1 MSYRFTYDLDTSSA
15 DSDDRTR
22 IRLIFERFAWEST
35 GGTSLTYPAI
45 ARQGQPDDLFGQV
58 IPALSLFRSLIAAR
72 EINVKPTRGLHMQSR
87 TIGRTA
93 ASVMRYCLRRSFSWC
108 LRRSPTAHKLVSQ
121 RIGCGKRCRQ
131 RSRRCFDL
139 SLSPPIEKA
148 GMGKQWC
155 VREIE
160 LITAENLEMSRVAHE
175 PVLDPFRFPCTSEA
189 DRPNIS

>member
-72 EINVKPTRGLHMQSR
+72 EINVKS
-87 TIGRTA
+87 
-93 ASVMRYCLRRSFSWC
+93 YSW
-108 LRRSPTAHKLVSQ
+108 TAHAESDYRQDGGFGHAILPASELQLVPS
-121 RIGCGKRCRQ
+121 
-131 RSRRCFDL
+131 
-139 SLSPPIEKA
+139 EKSDSTQTRFSENR
-148 GMGKQWC
+148 M
-155 VREIE
+155 REA
-160 LITAENLEMSRVAHE
+160 LQAAEQAL
-175 PVLDPFRFPCTSEA
+175 L
-189 DRPNIS
+189 